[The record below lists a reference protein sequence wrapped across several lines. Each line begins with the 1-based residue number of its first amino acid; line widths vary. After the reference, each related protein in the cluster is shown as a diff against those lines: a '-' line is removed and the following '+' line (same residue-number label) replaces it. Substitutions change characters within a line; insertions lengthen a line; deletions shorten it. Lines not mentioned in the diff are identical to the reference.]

1 MLRLGFATIWQ
12 HFLHLGN
19 LKMQIPR
26 PYLQILRFS
35 YLVGVGRGGELVQC
49 TWNSFLDNS
58 STGGRC
64 IEKHWGR
71 SAPVI

>member
-19 LKMQIPR
+19 LKIQIPR

-35 YLVGVGRGGELVQC
+35 YLVGVGRGEELLHC
-49 TWNSFLDNS
+49 T
-58 STGGRC
+58 
-64 IEKHWGR
+64 
-71 SAPVI
+71 